1 MRRITH
7 RGLVAAMEEE
17 ELLQEEEN
25 AEEVEDLANSQEE
38 GLTEIVE
45 DEAELD
51 QHDALTDEAVETV
64 EALEALREHLSVS
77 LESGGLDQAG
87 AGVLD
92 ISLKHM
98 YRRLGVKTLR
108 VTPALESFGS
118 IARRSE
124 TTKIAMEEVGEQVRK
139 VWETIVAAIKKAIEW
154 VKGFVKK
161 LFDNVEAMV
170 SRAKSLRE
178 SAGRMEGEPK
188 ERAIKNAGLAGALH
202 LGGKVPA
209 DPAGSARVL
218 EVTEKMFGAYG
229 NIVGKIATA
238 GADKVLAEAAGGEL
252 AKAFSPEHFGLEP
265 VHDAASQG
273 IPAPEGAAVGR
284 SAELPG
290 GKAIVMMVTP
300 TLDGSNAGLLA
311 FNKQSAEFKGEDVP
325 VLTRDPA
332 VAICDNVIK
341 LGEAI
346 RQKQSLA
353 KTSESAK
360 ELLLRAC
367 EQAARSADGKA
378 EAVKAVRGVLKLI
391 DAPFVAMT
399 SYAVKAGKSLNQHV
413 EQSIR
418 AHGSVASEAT
428 AQTKEAAKEAA

>member
-17 ELLQEEEN
+17 GLLQEEEQP
-25 AEEVEDLANSQEE
+25 EEVEDLANSQEE

-64 EALEALREHLSVS
+64 EALEALREHLKVS

-98 YRRLGVKTLR
+98 YRRLGVKTVR

-124 TTKIAMEEVGEQVRK
+124 TTKIAMEEVGEQIRK

-170 SRAKSLRE
+170 SRAKSLKE
-178 SAGRMEGEPK
+178 SADRIEGEPK
-188 ERAIKNAGLAGALH
+188 EREIKNAGLAGALH

-209 DPAGSARVL
+209 DPAGSVRVL

-229 NIVGKIATA
+229 KVVGTIATT
-238 GADKVLAEAAGGEL
+238 GADRLLAEAAGGEL
-252 AKAFSPEHFGLEP
+252 AKSFAPEHFGLEP

-273 IPAPEGAAVGR
+273 IPAPEGATVGR

-290 GKAIVMMVTP
+290 GKAIVMMVTAN
-300 TLDGSNAGLLA
+300 LDGSNAGLLA
-311 FNKQSAEFKGEDVP
+311 FNKQAAEFKGEAVP
-325 VLTRDPA
+325 VLKRDA
-332 VAICDNVIK
+332 AGAICENVIK

-353 KTSESAK
+353 KQSESAK

-367 EQAARSADGKA
+367 EQAARSDEGKA
-378 EAVKAVRGVLKLI
+378 EAVKAVRGMLKLI

-399 SYAVKAGKSLNQHV
+399 SYAVKTGKSLNQHV

-418 AHGSVASEAT
+418 AYGPATGGAT
-428 AQTKEAAKEAA
+428 AENTEGVKEAA

>member
-1 MRRITH
+1 
-7 RGLVAAMEEE
+7 MEEE

-64 EALEALREHLSVS
+64 EALEALREHLRVS

-139 VWETIVAAIKKAIEW
+139 VWDTIVAAIRKAIEW

-178 SAGRMEGEPK
+178 AAGKMEGEPK
-188 ERAIKNAGLAGALH
+188 ERVIKNSGLAGALH

-229 NIVGKIATA
+229 NIVGKVATA
-238 GADKVLAEAAGGEL
+238 GVDKVLADAAGGEL
-252 AKAFSPEHFGLEP
+252 AKDFSPEHFGLEP
-265 VHDAASQG
+265 VHDAAAQG
-273 IPAPEGAAVGR
+273 LPAPEGAAVGR

-290 GKAIVMMVTP
+290 GKAIVMMITP

-311 FNKQSAEFKGEDVP
+311 FNRQTAEFKGEDVP

-367 EQAARSADGKA
+367 EQAARSDEGKS

-399 SYAVKAGKSLNQHV
+399 SYAVKTGKSLNQHV

-428 AQTKEAAKEAA
+428 AQTKEEAKEAA

>member
-17 ELLQEEEN
+17 ELLQEEEQP
-25 AEEVEDLANSQEE
+25 AEVEDLANSQEE

-64 EALEALREHLSVS
+64 EALEALREHLKVS
-77 LESGGLDQAG
+77 LESGGIDQAG

-98 YRRLGVKTLR
+98 YRRLGVRTVR

-124 TTKIAMEEVGEQVRK
+124 TTKIAMEEVGEQVK
-139 VWETIVAAIKKAIEW
+139 KIWETIVASIRKAIEW
-154 VKGFVKK
+154 IKGFVKK

-170 SRAKSLRE
+170 SRAKSLKE
-178 SAGRMEGEPK
+178 SAGKIEGEPK
-188 ERAIKNAGLAGALH
+188 EREIKNSGLAGALH

-209 DPAGSARVL
+209 DPSGSGRLL

-229 NIVGKIATA
+229 GIVQKIATA
-238 GADKVLAEAAGGEL
+238 GPDKVLGEAAGGEI
-252 AKAFSPEHFGLEP
+252 AKEFSPEHFGLEP

-290 GKAIVMMVTP
+290 GKAIVMIVTAS
-300 TLDGSNAGLLA
+300 LDGSNAGVLN
-311 FNKQSAEFKGEDVP
+311 FNKQAAEFKGEAVP
-325 VLTRDPA
+325 VLNRDA
-332 VAICDNVIK
+332 ASTICDNVIK

-353 KTSESAK
+353 RTAESAK

-367 EQAARSADGKA
+367 EQAARSEDGKA
-378 EAVKAVRGVLKLI
+378 GAVKTVRGLLKLI

-399 SYAVKAGKSLNQHV
+399 SYATKAGRSLNQHV

-418 AHGSVASEAT
+418 AYGPAT
-428 AQTKEAAKEAA
+428 GGAPAEHKEEAKEAA